1 MYSQTEWKDHV
12 VQYPDRRKITDN
24 GDGTSTVEKATGEVI
39 QQGTPQSAT
48 NFNNMEDGIQDG
60 QVGEKIFLQH
70 YLQKEREYD
79 ERVAGLEAECINE
92 VGTISLTNSQKYP
105 FNNSQKS
112 VALKKAR
119 KTLNYDVDVEVTSAS
134 GCVGDITITD
144 KQLNGFKIAFEGSA
158 GTVTIKY
165 RVKGGLLV

>member
-1 MYSQTEWKDHV
+1 MYKQTEWKDHV

-24 GDGTSTVEKATGEVI
+24 GDGTSTVEKAPGEII

-48 NFNNMEDGIQDG
+48 NFNNMEDGIQDS
-60 QVGEKIFLQH
+60 QVAEKIYLQH

-79 ERVAGLEAECINE
+79 ERVAGLEAECVNE
-92 VGTISLTNSQKYP
+92 VGTISLTNTQKYP

-119 KTLNYDVDVEVTSAS
+119 KTLNYDVDVEITSAS

-158 GTVTIKY
+158 GAVTIKY

>member
-1 MYSQTEWKDHV
+1 MYSKTEWKDHV

-24 GDGTSTVEKATGEVI
+24 GDGTSTVEKAVGEVI

-79 ERVAGLEAECINE
+79 ERVAGLEAECVNE
-92 VGTISLTNSQKYP
+92 VGTISLTNSMKYP
-105 FNNSQKS
+105 FNSSQKS

-158 GTVTIKY
+158 GAVTIKY

>member
-1 MYSQTEWKDHV
+1 MYNQTEWKDHV
-12 VQYPDRRKITDN
+12 VEFPDRRKITDN
-24 GDGTSTVEKATGEVI
+24 GDGTSDVEKATGEVI

-48 NFNNMEDGIQDG
+48 NFNNMEGGIQDG
-60 QVGEKIFLQH
+60 QTAEKIHLQH

-79 ERVAGLEAECINE
+79 ERVAGLEAECVNE
-92 VGTISLTNSQKYP
+92 VGTISLTNGMKYP
-105 FNNSQKS
+105 FNSSQKS

-134 GCVGDITITD
+134 GCVGDIAITD

-158 GTVTIKY
+158 GAVTIKY

>member
-1 MYSQTEWKDHV
+1 MYSKTEWKDHV

-24 GDGTSTVEKATGEVI
+24 GDGTSTVEKAVGEVI

-48 NFNNMEDGIQDG
+48 NFNNMEEGIQDG
-60 QVGEKIFLQH
+60 HVGEKIFLQH

-79 ERVAGLEAECINE
+79 ERVAGLEAECVNE

-119 KTLNYDVDVEVTSAS
+119 KTLNYDVDVEITSAS
-134 GCVGDITITD
+134 GCVGDIAITD

-158 GTVTIKY
+158 GAVTIKY